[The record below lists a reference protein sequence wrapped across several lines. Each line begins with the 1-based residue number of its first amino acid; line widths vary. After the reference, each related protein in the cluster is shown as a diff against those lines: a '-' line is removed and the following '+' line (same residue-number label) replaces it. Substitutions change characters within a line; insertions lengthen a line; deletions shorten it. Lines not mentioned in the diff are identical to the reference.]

1 MVNYYDI
8 MQRAHKGRAP
18 LWKTTTSLDEPE
30 TVVEPNSG
38 SLGALAPIPVLAQ
51 ASTPFE
57 AARTRSLQFL
67 NERVAPLAG
76 VGQNVRLLVTGC
88 RPGDGA
94 STVAMGLAL
103 DLSQRMGLRTL
114 LVDAHLRKPELH
126 KMFPPAPSKSPTLL
140 LGDQFVV
147 RASGVPRLELASCL
161 PMTAG
166 AMRPGDVQGYEA
178 LLDSFA
184 LAVVDLGVV
193 RLDGRLL
200 ALARPTDPIIVVT
213 RYGSTERDELA
224 TTVAA
229 LKAASRSVGGA
240 IINGVPELPQRL
252 RGWAKVLRGG
262 GNEVGIS

>member
-8 MQRAHKGRAP
+8 MQRSRNGHAS
-18 LWKTTTSLDEPE
+18 LWKTSALEEAE
-30 TVVEPNSG
+30 TVVEPDSG
-38 SLGALAPIPVLAQ
+38 ALNALAPIPVLAR
-51 ASTPFE
+51 AGTPFE
-57 AARTRSLQFL
+57 ASRTRSLQFL

-76 VGQNVRLLVTGC
+76 VGHSVRLLVTGC

-126 KMFPPAPSKSPTLL
+126 KMFPPSPSKSPTLL

-147 RASGVPRLELASCL
+147 RTSSVPRLELASCL

-166 AMRPGDVQGYEA
+166 AMRPGDVQSYHS

-200 ALARPTDPIIVVT
+200 GLARPDDPIIVVN

-240 IINGVPELPQRL
+240 IINGMPDLPRSL
-252 RGWAKVLRGG
+252 RWAKAH
-262 GNEVGIS
+262 